1 MKKVLPIIYVIALVL
16 ALVCVLGLVGCSDK
30 NITFDIGTANKINI
44 KSGLTGDEV
53 NIADNEFI
61 QSITENI
68 NSLRFE
74 KTSKV
79 NEKVG
84 YAYML
89 TWFDTED
96 NQIARI
102 TITEE
107 NGYQISH
114 DGYYYKVGADLS
126 IDTELIDEMLN
137 IALSSAPAPTNWA
150 MDRELNY
157 EPIIYYDIDG
167 KAEYVKPTE

>member
-1 MKKVLPIIYVIALVL
+1 MKKLIALLL
-16 ALVCVLGLVGCSDK
+16 ALVCVLGLLGCSDK
-30 NITFDIGTANKINI
+30 NVTFDIGTASTINI

-61 QSITENI
+61 QNITENI

-74 KTSKV
+74 KTSATDG
-79 NEKVG
+79 KVG

-96 NQIARI
+96 NQIATI

-126 IDTELIDEMLN
+126 IDTALIDEMLN
-137 IALSSAPAPTNWA
+137 IALSSAPAPA
-150 MDRELNY
+150 
-157 EPIIYYDIDG
+157 
-167 KAEYVKPTE
+167 K